1 MDNNKQQNTK
11 SKCTCIE
18 HDPYCCQIHGNCP
31 VCVKPEDPED
41 VVLGYKTSLVA
52 QTLDSKGNKQQTVVE
67 WLEIELEKLWVEK
80 YLSPITIKPLLDKA
94 KEIEKQMTIKLYA
107 DYENYLEEAFKNQCG
122 GQAVILSFQEFYE
135 QNYGGNK

>member
-94 KEIEKQMTIKLYA
+94 KEMEKERMIGFTNKYINEELWVNCNAIESDSTVEQY
-107 DYENYLEEAFKNQCG
+107 YEKT
-122 GQAVILSFQEFYE
+122 
-135 QNYGGNK
+135 YGGNK